1 MKPDDMK
8 GYCINVCGCQHERWS
23 RVWDFDATVQVV
35 KNCVFRNGGKNL
47 LCAHNDMFPT
57 DADPFTD
64 LIKKASQVQN
74 FDEIQELEYLRW
86 INATVD
92 NLVRA
97 SYIHGSYR
105 AVTNVVPDTEVWTET
120 RAALGQLKQILD
132 NSVDKGVG
140 LNQGQRINFNR
151 LVREVQKRS
160 KHILELMLEENQ
172 A

>member
-1 MKPDDMK
+1 
-8 GYCINVCGCQHERWS
+8 
-23 RVWDFDATVQVV
+23 
-35 KNCVFRNGGKNL
+35 
-47 LCAHNDMFPT
+47 MFPT